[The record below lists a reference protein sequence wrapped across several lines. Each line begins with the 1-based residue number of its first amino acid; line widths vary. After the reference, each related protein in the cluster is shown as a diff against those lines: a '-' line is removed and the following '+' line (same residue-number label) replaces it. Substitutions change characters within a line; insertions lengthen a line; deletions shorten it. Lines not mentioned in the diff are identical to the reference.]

1 MRVAMYYRN
10 SDVRVQ
16 EMPRPR
22 AEADEI
28 LVKVKASGIC
38 GSDVME
44 WYRVKRAPLVLGHEI
59 AGDIAEVGE
68 GVVDWKVGDRV
79 VVTHHV
85 PDNTCKYCQSGHHS
99 VCDTL
104 RKTNFFPGGFSEYV
118 RVPKINVETGTLR
131 LPDEMTYDEGTF
143 VEPLGCVVRGMRM
156 ANLGWGQSVL
166 VLGAGIAGVLNIK
179 MAKSLHAGKIIAT
192 DMNPVRLK
200 KALDFGADEVIDAR
214 EDVPEKVR
222 LMTGSNGAD
231 LVIVCTGA
239 LPAFDQA
246 IKSVDRGGTVMFFA
260 CPKPEEHVPL
270 PVNDLWR
277 NEVKLMTS
285 YAAAPGDLKQAM
297 SLIASKKIIVD
308 DMVTHRLPLAET
320 QKGFELVAAGGE
332 SLKVII
338 DPQA

>member
-22 AEADEI
+22 AEADEV